1 MPAKEHMR
9 AAARPEGGFEG
20 LRRGFLSRPA
30 AEGRASAA
38 EERRRLLLPAAAA
51 PHEVPRQLLVA
62 SLAEAAEPE
71 EEPEELGEGGA

>member
-20 LRRGFLSRPA
+20 LQRGFLSRPGA
-30 AEGRASAA
+30 AASAA

-71 EEPEELGEGGA
+71 EEPEELGEGRA